1 MLDITREEL
10 RAEIRADILEIT
22 TVVVD
27 NAIRGVRKMATEDVL
42 AISSDISALSE
53 DVSALREDVSVLRED
68 VSVLREDVVA
78 LSQNVQSMDNR
89 LTGEIRRT
97 NDLLE
102 SHIADPRAH
111 TRPLSA

>member
-1 MLDITREEL
+1 MLDMTRDEL
-10 RAEIRADILEIT
+10 RADILEIT

-42 AISSDISALSE
+42 ALSSDISALSE
-53 DVSALREDVSVLRED
+53 DVSA
-68 VSVLREDVVA
+68 LREDVVA

-97 NDLLE
+97 NALLE
-102 SHIADPRAH
+102 AHIADPSAH
-111 TRPLSA
+111 SRPLTA